1 MEDCQFGQLKPISY
15 PANLMDSIPG
25 FNAVNSSGK
34 FGTQTRKTS
43 LAEDGHWLTPDAHPG
58 QIPRSVAGS
67 LQVRLFDGLAESDR
81 DLILA
86 ASSFRR
92 YSADSIVLSQQE
104 RAERMCLLIEG
115 SARHFFIT
123 PEGRKVYLLWLSPGQ
138 VFGASC
144 LLSKPARFLVSTE
157 VQRNSS
163 VIIWKRNTIRTLATR
178 HTQLLENALEIANEY
193 LTWYLATHLSL
204 VSQTARQRL
213 ANVLVSLARGIGS
226 RHSDGI
232 HLHVT
237 NEDLANTAN
246 ITLFTASRL
255 LNEWQRGGAL
265 NKSRGKVVLLSPER
279 LFVA

>member
-1 MEDCQFGQLKPISY
+1 
-15 PANLMDSIPG
+15 
-25 FNAVNSSGK
+25 
-34 FGTQTRKTS
+34 
-43 LAEDGHWLTPDAHPG
+43 
-58 QIPRSVAGS
+58 
-67 LQVRLFDGLAESDR
+67 
-81 DLILA
+81 
-86 ASSFRR
+86 
-92 YSADSIVLSQQE
+92 
-104 RAERMCLLIEG
+104 
-115 SARHFFIT
+115 
-123 PEGRKVYLLWLSPGQ
+123 LSPGQ